1 MKPNGN
7 NRHRTVTE
15 VLTSFG
21 RHVKEARR
29 RAGFTQE
36 ELADRLELTAN
47 FVAHLERGS
56 RAPSIETL
64 VSLSDVLKVPIPGLF
79 EGAVAPAPIPR
90 DTAAYRRLCAVMK
103 RVPPKLFPQITRVA
117 AALAPAHKS

>member
-1 MKPNGN
+1 MKSNGSP
-7 NRHRTVTE
+7 RHRTVTE

-64 VSLSDVLKVPIPGLF
+64 ASLSEVLKVSIPSLF
-79 EGAVAPAPIPR
+79 ETAAAPAPIAR

-103 RVPPKLFPQITRVA
+103 RVPPKLYPQITRVA
-117 AALAPAHKS
+117 AALAANRK